1 MSKIIAFILIYGLLS
16 ILLEN
21 IFMDFFGEDAYNKY
35 PLIRWGIRAAMTIL
49 GLYCLV
55 DASKNS

>member
-1 MSKIIAFILIYGLLS
+1 MSKIIGFIFIYGLLS
-16 ILLEN
+16 

-35 PLIRWGIRAAMTIL
+35 PLIRWGIRTVMTIL

-55 DASKNS
+55 DSVKGS